1 MIDRYSRPAKKH
13 LHEYVLPDV
22 CTRWY
27 DLGLELLDPED
38 ENKLSAIEKD
48 NKTEGVQTCCKKMF
62 DEWLEYDDV
71 SWDRLVKVIRKI
83 KLNHAASKIEKLF
96 MSKSVCMN

>member
-1 MIDRYSRPAKKH
+1 M
-13 LHEYVLPDV
+13 LPDV

-38 ENKLSAIEKD
+38 ENKLSAIETNYRKD
-48 NKTEGVQTCCKKMF
+48 GVQICCKEMF
-62 DEWLEYDDV
+62 DEWLDYDDV
-71 SWDRLVKVIRKI
+71 SWDILVQAIRKI

-96 MSKSVCMN
+96 ESKMIHTCINSTKFDANK

>member
-1 MIDRYSRPAKKH
+1 M
-13 LHEYVLPDV
+13 LPDV

-38 ENKLSAIEKD
+38 ENKLSAIETDSKA
-48 NKTEGVQTCCKKMF
+48 EGVQTCCKKMF
-62 DEWLEYDDV
+62 DEWLKYEDV
-71 SWDRLVKVIRKI
+71 SWGKLVKVIRKI

-96 MSKSVCMN
+96 KSKSVYIN